1 MTVEQ
6 KRKMYLSTTF
16 FSFCLCL
23 DLFLPSHL
31 PLLPFSKTLR
41 QTLIPSI
48 LKLTALHLLRLRL
61 SSIFS
66 NFLLT
71 FPRGFRSLIRGGGA

>member
-1 MTVEQ
+1 MTDEQ
-6 KRKMYLSTTF
+6 KCKTYLSTTF

-41 QTLIPSI
+41 KTLIPSI
-48 LKLTALHLLRLRL
+48 LKVSVLHD
-61 SSIFS
+61 SIS
-66 NFLLT
+66 LLT
-71 FPRGFRSLIRGGGA
+71 FHLPLFFRSTLLCVAVSGV